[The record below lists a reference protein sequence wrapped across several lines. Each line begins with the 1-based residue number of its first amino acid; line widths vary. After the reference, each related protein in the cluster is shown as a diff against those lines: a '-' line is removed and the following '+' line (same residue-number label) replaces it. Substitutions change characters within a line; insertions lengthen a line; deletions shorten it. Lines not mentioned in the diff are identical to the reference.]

1 MYPGIKIL
9 LYRKFELERNIH
21 IHIHIKKLGNESQ
34 IAMKWFHENNMIVN
48 PGKFQA
54 VIIDR
59 LGKMR
64 YRRQIHKISYTFIPY
79 CTKNEVFRQ
88 GFRQ

>member
-9 LYRKFELERNIH
+9 LYRKFELKRNIH
-21 IHIHIKKLGNESQ
+21 IHIDIKKLGNESQ

-64 YRRQIHKISYTFIPY
+64 YRRQIHKINKISYTFIPY
-79 CTKNEVFRQ
+79 CTKK
-88 GFRQ
+88 